1 VKIFDINIIPEKD
14 LVLLT
19 TREIDEK
26 IPFQIA
32 DFRDHMALV
41 YVSTG
46 DFIGYS
52 KYKGIRL
59 GQNPKMTNGIWILD
73 ENKIVSKIHADIKL
87 NVKLLDLR
95 PIS

>member
-1 VKIFDINIIPEKD
+1 MFDINIIPERN

-19 TREIDEK
+19 AVEINKE

-32 DFRDHMALV
+32 DFRDHMALT
-41 YVSTG
+41 YVPTG

-52 KYKGIRL
+52 RYKGIRL
-59 GQNPKMTNGIWILD
+59 GRDPKLSNGLWILE
-73 ENKIVSKIHADIKL
+73 ENENISKIHSD
-87 NVKLLDLR
+87 VKLEINSLDFK